1 MTQHRALSVMA
12 FVPLFFQDG
21 DGGDGG
27 LTIRSILVYILVGI
41 VVGILARLLV
51 PGRDPIGV
59 LGTIVVGVL
68 GAIVGGWLAGALFEE
83 TEGVDWI
90 ASIIVAVLFVLLLRA
105 VGGRGGW
112 RRSTL

>member
-1 MTQHRALSVMA
+1 MA
-12 FVPLFFQDG
+12 AMPLLLQ
-21 DGGDGG
+21 GGDRGDG
-27 LTIRSILVYILVGI
+27 LTIRNILVYILVGI

-59 LGTIVVGVL
+59 IGTIVVGVL
-68 GAIVGGWLAGALFEE
+68 GAIVGGWLAGAVFEE

-90 ASIIVAVLFVLLLRA
+90 ASIIVAVLFVLVLRA